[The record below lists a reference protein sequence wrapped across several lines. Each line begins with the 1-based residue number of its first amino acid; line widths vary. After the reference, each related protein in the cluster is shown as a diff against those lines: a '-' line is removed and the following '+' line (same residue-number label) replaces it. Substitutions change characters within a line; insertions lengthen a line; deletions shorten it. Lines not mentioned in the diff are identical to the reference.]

1 MMQIT
6 RGRVFGWLGKV
17 LRVGSLS
24 SSLLVLLAVLAGA
37 ALAARGHEFEKTF
50 GEGCPNEQFRQ
61 GFSAGLPDCR
71 AYELVSLVFRN
82 IKLVVV
88 SKA

>member
-1 MMQIT
+1 MNASHSAP
-6 RGRVFGWLGKV
+6 KV
-17 LRVGSLS
+17 KMPERLPKDLIPY
-24 SSLLVLLAVLAGA
+24 VLTEDPAVII
-37 ALAARGHEFEKTF
+37 EFEKKF

-71 AYELVSLVFRN
+71 AYELVSPVFRN